1 MELCHAPL
9 WGTSSP
15 PKPQTIYRST
25 PRSPSGTSFHLAP
38 FVSSPASVLPR
49 GRAAL
54 SPLCSWDNPCMEKRQ
69 LASGEHG
76 GIREEIIRLA
86 PLPARTPRALPPAL
100 QVRPN
105 FIPTK
110 PPQPWRSLTRRPRSG
125 QVHLLRRK
133 Q

>member
-1 MELCHAPL
+1 MPL
-9 WGTSSP
+9 SGAHHPP

-38 FVSSPASVLPR
+38 FVSSPASALPR

-100 QVRPN
+100 QVRPD
-105 FIPTK
+105 FHPDQT
-110 PPQPWRSLTRRPRSG
+110 PPAPAVPDPSVPGADRSIS
-125 QVHLLRRK
+125 
-133 Q
+133 